1 VTTRSRVRGSAIAA
15 LAVSAALLFAG
26 CTSSVVG
33 PSDSSSADSTPTST
47 GATSSSPPS
56 SSSTPMSPAASVTSS
71 SAVSTA
77 PPTSTNSWPT
87 DLTPDQVT
95 QAQAALAAYSAYWR
109 LIDSAG
115 MQPGADWAAQIS
127 EYASGPEKA
136 TMLTTLAETAAR
148 GQRTAGQTLISPV
161 VTGVQPAQISIS
173 DCIDKSQTDF
183 LDSSGSSIKA
193 PNAPGSYTRHPANVQ
208 MAQLQ
213 DGRWQ
218 VVLVSD
224 DWSKTC

>member
-1 VTTRSRVRGSAIAA
+1 VKPRSRVCRAAIAA
-15 LAVSAALLFAG
+15 LAVPAVLLFAG
-26 CTSSVVG
+26 CTSSAAG
-33 PSDSSSADSTPTST
+33 PSESSSASTTPTST
-47 GATSSSPPS
+47 AATTSPPS
-56 SSSTPMSPAASVTSS
+56 STSIAPNVSVIAS
-71 SAVSTA
+71 SAVSA
-77 PPTSTNSWPT
+77 PPTSANPWPAE
-87 DLTPDQVT
+87 LTPDQVT

-136 TMLTTLAETAAR
+136 TVLTTLAETAAR
-148 GQRTAGQTLISPV
+148 GQRTGGQTLISPV
-161 VTGVQPAQISIS
+161 VTGVQPAQVTIS
-173 DCIDKSQTDF
+173 DCIDKSQTEF
-183 LDSSGSSIKA
+183 LDSSGASIKA
-193 PNAPGSYTRHPANVQ
+193 PNAPGSYIRHPANVQ

>member
-1 VTTRSRVRGSAIAA
+1 
-15 LAVSAALLFAG
+15 
-26 CTSSVVG
+26 
-33 PSDSSSADSTPTST
+33 
-47 GATSSSPPS
+47 
-56 SSSTPMSPAASVTSS
+56 M
-71 SAVSTA
+71 
-77 PPTSTNSWPT
+77 

-95 QAQAALAAYSAYWR
+95 QAQAALAADSAYWR

-148 GQRTAGQTLISPV
+148 GQRTVRQTLISPV
-161 VTGVQPAQISIS
+161 VTGVQPAQITIY

-183 LDSSGSSIKA
+183 LDSSGASIKA
-193 PNAPGSYTRHPANVQ
+193 PNAPGSYIRHPANVQ

-224 DWSKTC
+224 DWSKSC